1 MIILHFRKITLE
13 QHGDWLGRE
22 QTNGLLRDQWCIC
35 SETNGVSAAATHDR
49 KGHGGSK
56 TTQSGAMITTGN
68 GGGVGA

>member
-1 MIILHFRKITLE
+1 METGWEGSKPRS
-13 QHGDWLGRE
+13 
-22 QTNGLLRDQWCIC
+22 